1 MKTTWRGLGKGLL
14 FCAGMLS
21 SGAAGHLFYLGRYL
35 SGGAMFLLTA
45 LFLFYAMAD
54 PASGGDGGEELS
66 PAVGELRAISGRL
79 ALLAAENAING
90 AKFIGRTLPCS
101 QQELSRLE
109 DDLTALLDSL
119 PVERKEKE
127 RIAQEF
133 EKLRTR
139 SRQTE
144 ARRVL
149 TNHRLP

>member
-1 MKTTWRGLGKGLL
+1 MTWRGLGKGLL

-21 SGAAGHLFYLGRYL
+21 SGAAGHLFYIGRYL
-35 SGGAMFLLTA
+35 PGGAMFLLTA

-54 PASGGDGGEELS
+54 SADGGSDGEDIS
-66 PAVGELRAISGRL
+66 PALEELRAVSGRL
-79 ALLAAENAING
+79 ALLVAENALNG

-109 DDLTALLDSL
+109 DDLATVLDSL
-119 PVERKEKE
+119 PVQHRDKE
-127 RIAQEF
+127 RVAQEF

-149 TNHRLP
+149 TNHRFP